1 MFNYDALNS
10 SLRSILRQEF
20 PDMKY
25 SEAKYLANKLG
36 EAAVKWMPKHGDFWL
51 NEDDGFL
58 YVNKGWGRVTAES
71 PEGPESNALQALDN
85 LYNDNNKGMK
95 RLAAE

>member
-36 EAAVKWMPKHGDFWL
+36 EAAVKWMPKKGDFWL
-51 NEDDGFL
+51 NEDDGVL
-58 YVNKGWGRVTAES
+58 YVNKGWEVVCVEAFE
-71 PEGPESNALQALDN
+71 
-85 LYNDNNKGMK
+85 
-95 RLAAE
+95 